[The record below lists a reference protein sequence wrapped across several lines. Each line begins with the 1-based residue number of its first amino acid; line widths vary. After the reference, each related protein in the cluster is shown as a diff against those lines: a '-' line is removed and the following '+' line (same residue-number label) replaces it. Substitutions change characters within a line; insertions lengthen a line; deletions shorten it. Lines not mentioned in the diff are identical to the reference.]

1 MVKYK
6 KTKKQLEVFAFEHRM
21 LGKLVC
27 WWKEYQVEKQ
37 SYLTLIR

>member
-21 LGKLVC
+21 LGDLGGLRGLGNWRQPLKTD
-27 WWKEYQVEKQ
+27 Q
-37 SYLTLIR
+37 